1 MKTNHIRRNDNSEHK
16 KIMITKKKTKLREKG
31 ARERMSEVERERE
44 REGKAA
50 REKKKVTLGGV
61 PKKTTKTS
69 NAHLTPSTTLNG
81 KIRSRIQ
88 EHLHPEFPKC
98 QHLILPI
105 DLQVRLFDLPPELY
119 LVPPMHPE

>member
-1 MKTNHIRRNDNSEHK
+1 
-16 KIMITKKKTKLREKG
+16 
-31 ARERMSEVERERE
+31 MSEGERERE

-50 REKKKVTLGGV
+50 REKKREKKKVTLGGV
-61 PKKTTKTS
+61 PKKNTKTS

>member
-1 MKTNHIRRNDNSEHK
+1 
-16 KIMITKKKTKLREKG
+16 MITKKKQDEIE
-31 ARERMSEVERERE
+31 RERSERENVRGGERERE

-61 PKKTTKTS
+61 PKKNTKTS